1 MKKIIKPKREEK
13 AEYFS
18 DFSGKSFG
26 DEIALFGPEVEIKFE
41 FNYGSEFDGSRIEF
55 HLTDAEAK
63 HVLDFIRM
71 NLSEDKINELKKKL
85 EENEEYYE
93 ENVNARDWQSC
104 DHFYNCIELYKYLL
118 PYGDNN

>member
-18 DFSGKSFG
+18 DFSDKSF
-26 DEIALFGPEVEIKFE
+26 DSFHPDVQIKFE
-41 FNYGSEFDGSRIEF
+41 FNYGSKFDGARVEF
-55 HLTDAEAK
+55 HLTDQEAE

-71 NLSEDKINELKKKL
+71 NLSEGKINELENKL
-85 EENEEYYE
+85 EEHEEYYE

-118 PYGDNN
+118 PHE

>member
-26 DEIALFGPEVEIKFE
+26 DEVALFGPEVEIKFE

-71 NLSEDKINELKKKL
+71 NLSEAKTEELRKKL
-85 EENEEYYE
+85 EEHEEFYE
-93 ENVNARDWQSC
+93 ENMNARDWQSC
-104 DHFYNCIELYKYLL
+104 DHFGNCIFLFKYLL
-118 PYGDNN
+118 NDHNKS